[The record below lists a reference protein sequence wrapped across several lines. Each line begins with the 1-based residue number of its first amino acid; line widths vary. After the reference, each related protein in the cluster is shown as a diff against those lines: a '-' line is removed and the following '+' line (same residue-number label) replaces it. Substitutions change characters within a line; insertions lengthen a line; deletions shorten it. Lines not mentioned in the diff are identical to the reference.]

1 MLLDPNDGEI
11 RKAAAAEG
19 IAPNVLEAAARSPV
33 YKLAKSWRL
42 ALPLHPEYRTLP
54 MVWYIPPLSP
64 IQSHADPDWEID
76 LIDRFRIPIRYLANM
91 LTAGDEEPVRTALK
105 RLAAI
110 RSHMRAV
117 RIEGKDNGTHLE
129 DVGLSIEQAEQIYRL
144 LALAPITERFVL
156 PTATK
161 KQPEIHMDQGRC
173 GFAEST

>member
-1 MLLDPNDGEI
+1 MLLDPSDGEI

-19 IAPNVLEAAARSPV
+19 IAPNVLEAAVRSPV

-64 IQSHADPDWEID
+64 IQAYADSEGEID
-76 LIDRFRIPIRYLANM
+76 LIDRLRIPIRYLANM
-91 LTAGDEEPVRTALK
+91 LTAGDETPVRMALK
-105 RLAAI
+105 RLSAI

-117 RIEGKDNGTHLE
+117 RITGKVDDSHLE
-129 DVGLSIEQAEQIYRL
+129 EVSLSIEQAEQIYRL
-144 LALAPITERFVL
+144 LALAPYAERFVL
-156 PTATK
+156 PTAAK
-161 KQPEIHMDQGRC
+161 EQPMIHMDQGRC